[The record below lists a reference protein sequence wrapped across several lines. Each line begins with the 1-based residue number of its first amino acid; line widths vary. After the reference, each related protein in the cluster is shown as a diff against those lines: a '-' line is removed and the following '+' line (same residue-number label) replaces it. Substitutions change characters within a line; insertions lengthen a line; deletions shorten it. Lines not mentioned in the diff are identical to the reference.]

1 MKNIVLLTSLLLAIA
16 WHSALYAELE
26 EVVVTAEFRPSTLQ
40 TLAASVSVL
49 NAELAE
55 GRGAQHLEELIAIAP
70 NVNFSSGSS
79 RARYYQIRGIGE
91 RSQFAEPI
99 NPSVGF
105 IIDEIDF
112 SGIGTAGTL
121 FDVDNV
127 EVLRGPQGT
136 LYGANALA
144 GLIKV
149 NTQAP
154 DDESGLKLQ
163 TQVAD
168 YDTWSVGVAG
178 NINLIEDQL
187 QARIAVQQY
196 ESNGFIENTFLNRDD
211 TNGRDELTARV
222 RLQWQ
227 PSETVLFD
235 TSFQHIDIDNGYD
248 AFSLDNDRFTRSD
261 QPGRDVQQTNA
272 VSVKTT
278 LQGSDGYDVET
289 ILTYAD
295 TELEYSYDED
305 WTFTGF
311 DPIGYTS
318 FDQYL
323 RERENYS
330 AELRLLSSSP
340 AKIFGKETDW
350 VFGLYHLARDESLL
364 RKYTFAAGDFES
376 SYDTSSSAV
385 YTQLNT
391 TLNDKLSLVTG
402 LRVEQWQ
409 ADYADNN
416 GTFNDPQ
423 ETLYGGKL
431 SLNYQYQVDQLLYA
445 SLSRGY
451 KAGGT
456 NNDGS
461 LQGTGQPLD
470 FETEFLWSVE
480 AGMKSIWCEDTLL
493 SRVSLFY
500 AQRKDQQVKS
510 SVTVPIP
517 GTPGAVQFIDL
528 ITNAASGENF
538 GLEAELDWQ
547 PNDAFTM
554 NASLGLLDAS
564 FDEYLA
570 PPTQADPNGLDL
582 SGEDQAHAPSYQ
594 FSLGAEYQFSNG
606 MFVQGNIEGKDAFFF
621 SDRHRAATEAY
632 ELLNARIG
640 YRADNW
646 NLSLWARNLSDEDYS
661 TRGFGSFGND
671 PRNFYAVGT
680 FTQLGEPRMLGLS
693 FNLEL

>member
-1 MKNIVLLTSLLLAIA
+1 MKNIVLRTSLLLAIA

-187 QARIAVQQY
+187 LARIAVQQY

-248 AFSLDNDRFTRSD
+248 AF
-261 QPGRDVQQTNA
+261 
-272 VSVKTT
+272 
-278 LQGSDGYDVET
+278 
-289 ILTYAD
+289 
-295 TELEYSYDED
+295 
-305 WTFTGF
+305 
-311 DPIGYTS
+311 
-318 FDQYL
+318 
-323 RERENYS
+323 
-330 AELRLLSSSP
+330 
-340 AKIFGKETDW
+340 
-350 VFGLYHLARDESLL
+350 
-364 RKYTFAAGDFES
+364 FAG
-376 SYDTSSSAV
+376 
-385 YTQLNT
+385 
-391 TLNDKLSLVTG
+391 
-402 LRVEQWQ
+402 
-409 ADYADNN
+409 
-416 GTFNDPQ
+416 
-423 ETLYGGKL
+423 
-431 SLNYQYQVDQLLYA
+431 
-445 SLSRGY
+445 
-451 KAGGT
+451 
-456 NNDGS
+456 
-461 LQGTGQPLD
+461 
-470 FETEFLWSVE
+470 
-480 AGMKSIWCEDTLL
+480 
-493 SRVSLFY
+493 
-500 AQRKDQQVKS
+500 
-510 SVTVPIP
+510 
-517 GTPGAVQFIDL
+517 
-528 ITNAASGENF
+528 
-538 GLEAELDWQ
+538 
-547 PNDAFTM
+547 
-554 NASLGLLDAS
+554 
-564 FDEYLA
+564 
-570 PPTQADPNGLDL
+570 
-582 SGEDQAHAPSYQ
+582 
-594 FSLGAEYQFSNG
+594 
-606 MFVQGNIEGKDAFFF
+606 
-621 SDRHRAATEAY
+621 
-632 ELLNARIG
+632 
-640 YRADNW
+640 
-646 NLSLWARNLSDEDYS
+646 
-661 TRGFGSFGND
+661 
-671 PRNFYAVGT
+671 
-680 FTQLGEPRMLGLS
+680 
-693 FNLEL
+693 

>member
-1 MKNIVLLTSLLLAIA
+1 MKNLILRTLILMIFG
-16 WHSALYAELE
+16 WHAAVYAELE
-26 EVVVTAEFRPSTLQ
+26 EIVVTSEFRPTTLQ
-40 TLAASVSVL
+40 TLAASISVL
-49 NAELAE
+49 NAELTE
-55 GRGAQHLEELIAIAP
+55 RRGAQHLEELIGVAP

-105 IIDEIDF
+105 IVDEIDF

-144 GLIKV
+144 GLIRV
-149 NTQAP
+149 NTNIP
-154 DDESGLKLQ
+154 DSEPGLKLQ

-168 YDTWSVGVAG
+168 FDTWSVGVAG
-178 NINLIEDQL
+178 NVDLIEDQL
-187 QARIAVQQY
+187 VARIAVQQY
-196 ESNGFIENTFLNRDD
+196 ESDGFIENTFLNRDD
-211 TNGRDELTARV
+211 TNGRDEFTARV
-222 RLQWQ
+222 RLRWQ
-227 PSETVLFD
+227 PSDTLLMD
-235 TSFQHIDIDNGYD
+235 TSIQHIDIDNGYD

-261 QPGRDVQQTNA
+261 EPGRDEQETTA
-272 VSVKTT
+272 ISVKTT
-278 LQGSDGYDVET
+278 LTAAAGYDVET

-295 TELEYSYDED
+295 TDLEYSFDED

-323 RERENYS
+323 RDRENYS

-340 AKIFGKETDW
+340 AEIFSKETDW
-350 VFGLYHLARDESLL
+350 VFGVYHLSRDEDLL
-364 RKYTFAAGDFES
+364 RRYTFIDGDFES
-376 SYDTSSSAV
+376 SYDTSSTAV

-391 TLNDKLSLVTG
+391 ALSNKLSLGTG

-409 ADYADNN
+409 ADYSDSN
-416 GTFNDPQ
+416 GTVNDPD
-423 ETLYGGKL
+423 ETLFGGKL
-431 SLNYQYQVDQLLYA
+431 SLNYQYSDDQLMYA
-445 SLSRGY
+445 SISRGY

-470 FETEFLWSVE
+470 FDTEFLWSFE
-480 AGMKSIWCEDTLL
+480 SGMKSSWYQDTLQ
-493 SRVSLFY
+493 SRVSVFY
-500 AQRKDQQVKS
+500 AKRKDQQVKS

-517 GTPGAVQFIDL
+517 DTPGAVQFIDL

-547 PNDAFTM
+547 PNQAFTV
-554 NASLGLLDAS
+554 NASLGLLEAT
-564 FDEYLA
+564 FDEYFA
-570 PPTQADPNGLDL
+570 PPTQADPEGLDL

-594 FSLGAEYQFSNG
+594 FSLGAEYQFANG
-606 MFVQGNIEGKDAFFF
+606 LFVQGNIEGKDSFFF
-621 SDRHRAATEAY
+621 SDRHRAAAESF

-640 YRADNW
+640 YRSDNW
-646 NLSLWARNLSDEDYS
+646 NLSLWARNLGDEDYT

-671 PRNFYAVGT
+671 PRNFYEVGT
-680 FTQLGEPRMLGLS
+680 FTQLGEPRMVGLS